1 VKYVARSIIDRRRFA
16 VWLFFLDLVIWGV
29 LIVCIVDMVNKA
41 LYANY
46 FLDNG
51 TLSLATDSFLKIARD
66 AAIATGCGIYTAV
79 RQFRNELQ
87 VLRRLL

>member
-1 VKYVARSIIDRRRFA
+1 MAKSMIDRRRFA
-16 VWLFFLDLVIWGV
+16 ASLLFLDLIVWGV
-29 LIVCIVDMVNKA
+29 LVACIVDMVYKA

-51 TLSLATDSFLKIARD
+51 TFSLATDSFLKLARD
-66 AAIATGCGIYTAV
+66 AAIVTGCGIYTAV

-87 VLRRLL
+87 VFRRLI

>member
-1 VKYVARSIIDRRRFA
+1 MAKSVIDRRRFA

-29 LIVCIVDMVNKA
+29 LIICIVDMVYKA
-41 LYANY
+41 LDANY

-51 TLSLATDSFLKIARD
+51 VLSMATDSFLKIARD
-66 AAIATGCGIYTAV
+66 AAIAAGCGIYTAV

>member
-1 VKYVARSIIDRRRFA
+1 MTKIIDRRRFA

-29 LIVCIVDMVNKA
+29 LIVCIVDMVHKA

-51 TLSLATDSFLKIARD
+51 ILSLATDSFLKIARD
-66 AAIATGCGIYTAV
+66 GAIATGCGIYTAV

-87 VLRRLL
+87 VMRRLL